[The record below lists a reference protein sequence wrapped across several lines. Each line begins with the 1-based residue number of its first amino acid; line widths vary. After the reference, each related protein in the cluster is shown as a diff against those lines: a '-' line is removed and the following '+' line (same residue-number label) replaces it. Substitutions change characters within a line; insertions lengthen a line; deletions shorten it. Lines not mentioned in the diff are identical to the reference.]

1 MRASGIWRRT
11 GLAIAS
17 AALLAVGF
25 GCGDGGMSWGPKK
38 SLYERLGGETAIKAV
53 VDDFVGRLAENPKV
67 NITRKGSGRTEW
79 KATPENVDRVKK
91 LLVEQICSATGGPQ
105 KYTGRD
111 MKTVH
116 AGMNI
121 SDAEFDAAGA
131 DLKTTLDKFKVPQ
144 AEQDEL
150 MKIIVSTRGDI
161 VERKSG
167 SY

>member
-1 MRASGIWRRT
+1 MRAKIWQ
-11 GLAIAS
+11 LAIGATAILS
-17 AALLAVGF
+17 LGLSS
-25 GCGDGGMSWGPKK
+25 GCNRCEVCSTGAKP
-38 SLYERLGGETAIKAV
+38 SLYDRLGGEAAIKAV
-53 VDDFVGRLAENPKV
+53 VDDFVGRISENPKV

-79 KATPENVDRVKK
+79 QATPANVDRVKK

-105 KYTGRD
+105 KYSGRD

-131 DLKTTLDKFKVPQ
+131 DLKATLDKFKVPA

-150 MKIIVSTRGDI
+150 MKIIVGTRGDI
-161 VERKSG
+161 VERPAKM
-167 SY
+167 